1 MKSLLRVVACLFF
14 FHANISFAAYSEW
27 DLKIT
32 SATIESFCGFDD
44 YCGVSRPATPLSM
57 WGGLE
62 VDSQKNLK
70 LSVDHSVD
78 HYEALN
84 YLDLDAGSIIIIK
97 DDFHSVFFI
106 DSQYMGE
113 SHNFELDANNEKILS
128 FSLFLS
134 YESWGTTHL
143 DLIFDGESLNLH
155 QYGDDGFSS
164 WSTRINA
171 QVVPLP
177 AGIYLFLSGLVGL
190 GLMRGRNG

>member
-32 SATIESFCGFDD
+32 SATIESFCDFED

-70 LSVDHSVD
+70 LSVDH
-78 HYEALN
+78 YEALN
-84 YLDLDAGSIIIIK
+84 FLDLDAGTIIIIK
-97 DDFHSVFFI
+97 DDFHSIFYI
-106 DSQYMGE
+106 DSQYIGE
-113 SHNFELDANNEKILS
+113 THNFELDANNEKILS

-134 YESWGTTHL
+134 YEAHMGTSHL

-155 QYGDDGFSS
+155 QYGDDGFGG

-177 AGIYLFLSGLVGL
+177 AGIYFFVSGLVGL
-190 GLMRGRNG
+190 GLIKRRK